1 MSSPAERALRNS
13 MKPLTGQL
21 GAAYT
26 FGGVRF
32 RGLTPEAVTDSGV
45 GPRGLEF
52 GKEHA
57 LEITASVCDFKRGFP
72 KAGDTIFHGQDKH
85 RVIGVN
91 CPPGSHL
98 LTIQVTQIQ
107 PT

>member
-1 MSSPAERALRNS
+1 MSTPAERALTYA
-13 MKPLTGQL
+13 MKPLTRML
-21 GAAYT
+21 APVYV

-45 GPRGLEF
+45 GPRGLAF

-57 LEITASVCDFKRGFP
+57 LEITASVCDFRNGLP
-72 KAGDTIFHGQDKH
+72 KSGDTIFHGQNKH

-98 LTIQVTQIQ
+98 LTIQVTQLQ
-107 PT
+107 ST